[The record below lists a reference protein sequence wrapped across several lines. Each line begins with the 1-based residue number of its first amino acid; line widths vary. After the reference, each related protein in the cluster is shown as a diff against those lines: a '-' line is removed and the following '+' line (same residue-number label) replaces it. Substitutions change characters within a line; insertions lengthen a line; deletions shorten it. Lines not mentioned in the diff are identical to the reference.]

1 MVTDWIIIGA
11 IVVLLAGVI
20 LAFRIADQDS
30 GPVARKPLGKAKT
43 KPASDGR

>member
-20 LAFRIADQDS
+20 LAFKIADQDTD
-30 GPVARKPLGKAKT
+30 PAAPKPLGKAKP
-43 KPASDGR
+43 KRAPGGR